1 LAGDDLPPYW
11 QLAQLDGHGQ
21 ASLVQR
27 GALPPGALI
36 EAAIRRIEE
45 LDPTVNAVSH
55 CAFDHAREAAATV
68 DRTAP
73 MAGVPY
79 LLKASMEYPGFPVVS
94 GSRAKQGVIA
104 TRKFPFAAR
113 MDDAGMIPC
122 GMSTMPEFGLIGT
135 GEALLYGPTRNPW
148 DLTRSSGGSSSGAAV
163 AVATGMVPF
172 ATGSDGGGSI
182 RIPASH
188 CGIIGFKPSRNWNLR
203 ARASSLIDD
212 LLTSD
217 ALYGRSMRD
226 TIWAARLLRTQAP
239 QPQKVEGLRIA
250 VSLRGL
256 DGLLPDADIVEV
268 IGRAAKLLETLG
280 HHVEERELPIDR
292 PALDKAFDVLWS
304 YGAGEVADLY
314 RSREGEPLLEPWT
327 LGLAERRDAT
337 TPDELA
343 AALDQPALLHQ
354 HMQPFWDAFDVV
366 LSPVTSGIAPPLGLL
381 APDRRFNDL
390 WRDHFRHVNYTQLQ
404 NMGGFPGLSLP
415 LFETGAGMP
424 AGAMLWSRRG
434 ADDLL
439 LALGERLEEALPW
452 ASRRPPIVAD
462 SANLAR
468 HAGRIGTN

>member
-1 LAGDDLPPYW
+1 MTEAAPHW
-11 QLAQLDGHGQ
+11 QLAELDAHGQ

-27 GALPPGALI
+27 GALAPGALI
-36 EAAIRRIEE
+36 EAAARRIED
-45 LDPTVNAVSH
+45 LNPTVNAVSH
-55 CAFDHAREAAATV
+55 CAFDHARKAASAV

-94 GSRAKQGVIA
+94 GSRAKLGAVA

-113 MDDAGMIPC
+113 MDDAGLIPC

-148 DLTRSSGGSSSGAAV
+148 DLSRSSGGSSSGAAV

-182 RIPASH
+182 RIPAAH

-226 TIWAARLLRTQAP
+226 TIWAARLLRAQPPAP
-239 QPQKVEGLRIA
+239 ALGKPKLRIA

-256 DGLLPDADIVEV
+256 DGELPDKDIADV
-268 IGRAAKLLETLG
+268 IERAAHLCEAVG
-280 HHVEERELPIDR
+280 HQVEHRELPIDN
-292 PALDKAFDVLWS
+292 PSLSKAFDVLWC

-314 RSREGEPLLEPWT
+314 RSREGEPVLEPWT
-327 LGLAERRDAT
+327 LGLAERRDAV
-337 TPDELA
+337 TPEELA
-343 AALDQPALLHQ
+343 DALAQPTLLHQ
-354 HMQPFWDAFDVV
+354 ALGNFWDEFDVV
-366 LSPVTSGIAPPLGLL
+366 LSPVTSSIAPPLGLL
-381 APDRRFNDL
+381 APDRAFDDL

-404 NMGGFPGLSLP
+404 NMGGFPGISLP
-415 LFETGAGMP
+415 LLESPAGMP

-439 LALGERLEEALPW
+439 LALGSQMEEAQPW
-452 ASRRPPIVAD
+452 TARRPPVVAD
-462 SANLAR
+462 HANLAR
-468 HAGRIGTN
+468 EASPIGTN